1 MSRNFAR
8 LLNDLPIAAKSL
20 IAPSVSAAVMLG
32 IVTLVLVSY
41 QTIERANALGIGI
54 AHAVEH
60 AMDFTAELRRGHTA
74 LYRAVSFKS
83 QDVELPIV
91 RSSTHEAA
99 EAWDK
104 AGKALAALDTSIHS
118 DIALDALGA
127 AGIGGEA
134 ALARGADDALQA
146 YVVIGREALDFVE
159 ADAFVATMYMTGAE
173 KQYVEAERKAAMI
186 ISDLNSRRGQIE
198 HDAAGALGQALYQ
211 VGGATA
217 LAILLS
223 LSVALALARV
233 ISRPIKRLT
242 ETMRLLASGDLTV
255 ESRNSERKDEIG
267 VMMAALHTLR
277 ESAVEAVRAAQQRQH
292 SQKLEALG
300 TLAGGIAHD
309 LNNALVPILALAKV
323 TARRLPE
330 GGRDRANLDI
340 ILRAAERG
348 RDLVKQILAFS
359 RKEKV
364 ERQPVGLADLARET
378 LRMMRASMPSTV
390 QIVPQIATVPMM
402 IGDPGQLQQVLVS
415 PHQCRAGHRRRDGI
429 DHGHR
434 AVPGGRDP
442 GRRRK
447 SAGRGHRSHHRRHR
461 QRHR

>member
-1 MSRNFAR
+1 
-8 LLNDLPIAAKSL
+8 
-20 IAPSVSAAVMLG
+20 
-32 IVTLVLVSY
+32 
-41 QTIERANALGIGI
+41 
-54 AHAVEH
+54 
-60 AMDFTAELRRGHTA
+60 
-74 LYRAVSFKS
+74 
-83 QDVELPIV
+83 
-91 RSSTHEAA
+91 
-99 EAWDK
+99 
-104 AGKALAALDTSIHS
+104 
-118 DIALDALGA
+118 
-127 AGIGGEA
+127 
-134 ALARGADDALQA
+134 
-146 YVVIGREALDFVE
+146 
-159 ADAFVATMYMTGAE
+159 
-173 KQYVEAERKAAMI
+173 MI

-223 LSVALALARV
+223 LSVALALACL

-242 ETMRLLASGDLTV
+242 ETMRLLASGDLTI

-309 LNNALVPILALAKV
+309 LNNALVPMALAKV

-340 ILRAAERG
+340 ISRAAERG

-359 RKEKV
+359 RKEKA

-402 IGDPGQLQQVLVS
+402 IGDPGQLQQVLVNLLTNAAQAIGDEMGS
-415 PHQCRAGHRRRDGI
+415 ITVTVRCRAAETLVGGGNRPGEDIVLIVEDTGKGI
-429 DHGHR
+429 DDTVRARIFDPFFTTKPVGEGTGLGLSVVHGIVAEH
-434 AVPGGRDP
+434 GGRIEVSSRAGEGSRFTVYFPAAEKASTQDMP
-442 GRRRK
+442 AVL
-447 SAGRGHRSHHRRHR
+447 SA
-461 QRHR
+461 